1 MPVSKAQQKAVNKY
15 MAENYDR
22 INLVVP
28 KGRREELRAQAE
40 AAGKSLNSYLIGLIE
55 GETPAPAPAP
65 QAPQYITPEALDKA
79 TQAAQAAGEEL
90 EAWITRA
97 ICDTAQRDSMIRQL
111 KR

>member
-15 MAENYDR
+15 MSEKYDR

-28 KGRREELRAQAE
+28 KGRRDELRAKAE

-55 GETPAPAPAP
+55 GE
-65 QAPQYITPEALDKA
+65 APQYITPEALDKA
-79 TQAAQAAGEEL
+79 TQAAQAAGEDL
-90 EAWITRA
+90 QAWITRA
-97 ICDTAQRDSMIRQL
+97 ISDTAKRDQNIRDIY

>member
-28 KGRREELRAQAE
+28 KGRRDELRAKAE
-40 AAGKSLNSYLIGLIE
+40 AAGKSLNAYLIGLIE
-55 GETPAPAPAP
+55 GDDPAPSP
-65 QAPQYITPEALDKA
+65 QAPQYLTTEALEQA

-90 EAWITRA
+90 QAWITRA
-97 ICDTAQRDSMIRQL
+97 ISDTAKRDQNIRDIY

>member
-15 MAENYDR
+15 MAEKYDR

-28 KGRREELRAQAE
+28 KGRREELRAKAD
-40 AAGKSLNSYLIGLIE
+40 ASGKSLNSYLVGLIE
-55 GETPAPAPAP
+55 GE
-65 QAPQYITPEALDKA
+65 APQYITPEALDKA

-97 ICDTAQRDSMIRQL
+97 INDTAQRDQNIRDIY

>member
-15 MAENYDR
+15 MAEKYDR

-55 GETPAPAPAP
+55 GET
-65 QAPQYITPEALDKA
+65 QQYITPEALNTA
-79 TQAAQAAGEEL
+79 IAAAEAAGEPIQE
-90 EAWITRA
+90 WITRA
-97 ICDTAQRDSMIRQL
+97 IKDTANRDEQL
-111 KR
+111 RLIFKK

>member
-28 KGRREELRAQAE
+28 KGRRDELRAQAE

-55 GETPAPAPAP
+55 GET
-65 QAPQYITPEALDKA
+65 QQYITPEALNTA
-79 TQAAQAAGEEL
+79 IVAAEAAGEPIQE
-90 EAWITRA
+90 WITRA
-97 ICDTAQRDSMIRQL
+97 IKDTASRDEQIRMIF
-111 KR
+111 KK

>member
-15 MAENYDR
+15 MSEKYDR

-28 KGRREELRAQAE
+28 KGRRDELRAKAE
-40 AAGKSLNSYLIGLIE
+40 AAGKSLNSYLVGLIE
-55 GETPAPAPAP
+55 GE
-65 QAPQYITPEALDKA
+65 APQYITPEALDKA

-90 EAWITRA
+90 DAWITRA
-97 ICDTAQRDSMIRQL
+97 INDTAQRDSMIRQL

>member
-15 MAENYDR
+15 MSEKYDR

-28 KGRREELRAQAE
+28 KGRRDELRAKAE
-40 AAGKSLNSYLIGLIE
+40 AAGKSLNSYLVGLIE
-55 GETPAPAPAP
+55 GE
-65 QAPQYITPEALDKA
+65 APQYITPEALEQA

-90 EAWITRA
+90 DAWITRA
-97 ICDTAQRDSMIRQL
+97 ISDTAKRDQNIRDIY

>member
-15 MAENYDR
+15 MTENYDR

-28 KGRREELRAQAE
+28 KGRRDELRAKAKAE
-40 AAGKSLNSYLIGLIE
+40 GKSLNAYIVDRING
-55 GETPAPAPAP
+55 GN
-65 QAPQYITPEALDKA
+65 QYITPEALDKA
-79 TQAAQAAGEEL
+79 TKAAQAAGEDL

-97 ICDTAQRDSMIRQL
+97 ISDTAARDSITRQL

>member
-28 KGRREELRAQAE
+28 KGRRDELRAQAE

-55 GETPAPAPAP
+55 GDDPTPAP
-65 QAPQYITPEALDKA
+65 QAPQYITPEALEQA
-79 TQAAQAAGEEL
+79 TQAAQAAGEDL

-97 ICDTAQRDSMIRQL
+97 ISDTAQRDNIVRQL

>member
-28 KGRREELRAQAE
+28 KGRREELRAKAD
-40 AAGKSLNSYLIGLIE
+40 AAGKSLNAYLVGLIE
-55 GETPAPAPAP
+55 GDTPAPAP
-65 QAPQYITPEALDKA
+65 QAPQYLTPDALEQA

-90 EAWITRA
+90 DAWITRA
-97 ICDTAQRDSMIRQL
+97 ISDTAARDNMLRQL

>member
-1 MPVSKAQQKAVNKY
+1 
-15 MAENYDR
+15 MAEKYDR

-28 KGRREELRAQAE
+28 KGRREELRAKAE
-40 AAGKSLNSYLIGLIE
+40 SAGKSLNAYLIGLIE
-55 GETPAPAPAP
+55 GDDPAPAP
-65 QAPQYITPEALDKA
+65 QAPQYLTPEALEQA

-97 ICDTAQRDSMIRQL
+97 INDTAQRDQNIRDIY

>member
-15 MAENYDR
+15 MAEKYDR

-40 AAGKSLNSYLIGLIE
+40 AAGKSLNAYLIGLIE
-55 GETPAPAPAP
+55 GET
-65 QAPQYITPEALDKA
+65 QQHITPEALNTA
-79 TQAAQAAGEEL
+79 IAAAKDAGEPIQD
-90 EAWITRA
+90 WITRA
-97 ICDTAQRDSMIRQL
+97 IKDTAQRDSMIRQL

>member
-15 MAENYDR
+15 MAEKYDR

-28 KGRREELRAQAE
+28 KGRRDELRAQAE
-40 AAGKSLNSYLIGLIE
+40 AAGKSLNAYLIGLIE
-55 GETPAPAPAP
+55 GET
-65 QAPQYITPEALDKA
+65 QQHITPEALDKA

-97 ICDTAQRDSMIRQL
+97 INDTAQRDNIVRQL